1 MVLVKFKSYISAGT
15 LLFVLVL
22 LGLSVNASKIES
34 GFEALKIHDYFKSK
48 KIFESAL
55 KSKPDPY
62 SAYGLS
68 IIYYKN
74 DNPWFSLDSAAKY
87 AHLSFALYRVKPKSK
102 TLAGFVVDSLSL
114 LAMMDSV
121 SIKKLVEIKRIN
133 TIEAYNSFLISNYG
147 GNKKALREAIN
158 KRDELEFNHL
168 MDVNKSDTTV
178 SFLVTHP
185 QSDFYME
192 AFLLRDRQLFDE
204 VTSTMRAESYRS
216 FLKNYSKNA
225 MVNTAYEK
233 LFAIYKQNSDVKGLS
248 EFVRE
253 FPNALQTLDAWKLL
267 FSLSVKSYSDAEL
280 TRFLETYPEFPL
292 KSSILKELELNKV
305 VLYRYQHDDLFGF
318 VNDKGRLLIPPRY
331 DEVTNFYEGLSVVSQ
346 NDTVFFINKEN
357 ENPFRISY
365 SGAYHFQNGIAP
377 VKRHGKWHFINRQGQ
392 TISRDYEE
400 ISELTGSAYI
410 VKLNGKY
417 GALNNFGQS
426 LIEPRFE
433 ILGDFSNGFA
443 YYIENGKY
451 GFVSLTGSVHSAHYD
466 WISGFDTDHIAIVKT
481 NQKYGLIASTS
492 GAILRQQYDL
502 VARAD
507 SGIYIV
513 VSGSY
518 YGFYS
523 AREGCFLS
531 PVSYDY
537 QVHKKPEHYTNGQ
550 LLKLQKKGE
559 QALVNTNG
567 SVLVPFGTYN
577 DIGFPSGELL
587 KAGTEMKKEVKY
599 GYVNARLNPV
609 IPFKY
614 SQASDFV
621 DSTAIVKLK
630 DHFVLINK
638 SGQELY
644 STESSINRLS
654 NHYFTVNGEIQ
665 QIIDKHGK
673 PVFTDVNS
681 IQNPEP
687 GLWIITVYGG
697 EIKLL
702 YD

>member
-1 MVLVKFKSYISAGT
+1 MVNFKSYILRSIFF
-15 LLFVLVL
+15 FVLFP
-22 LGLSVNASKIES
+22 LGFTARASGIET
-34 GFEALKIHDYFKSK
+34 GFEALKIRDYFKSK

-74 DNPWFSLDSAAKY
+74 DNPWFNLDSAAKY
-87 AHLSFALYRVKPKSK
+87 AHFSFALYRVKPKPK
-102 TLAGFVVDSLSL
+102 TLAGFVIDSLSL
-114 LAMMDSV
+114 VAMMDSV
-121 SIKKLVEIKRIN
+121 SIKKMPEVKRIN
-133 TIEAYNSFLISNYG
+133 TIESYNSFLISSYG
-147 GNKKALREAIN
+147 GNRKVLREAVN
-158 KRDELEFNHL
+158 RRDELEFNHL

-204 VTSTMRAESYRS
+204 VTSNMRAESYRS

-225 MVNTAYEK
+225 MVNMAYEK

-253 FPNALQTLDAWKLL
+253 FPNALQALDAWKLL

-292 KSSILKELELNKV
+292 KTSILKELELNKL

-318 VNDKGRLLIPPRY
+318 VNDKGRLMIPIRY
-331 DEVTNFYEGLSVVSQ
+331 DEVTEFYEGLSVVSQ

-377 VKRHGKWHFINRQGQ
+377 VKRNGKWHFINRQGQ
-392 TISRDYEE
+392 TISRDYDE
-400 ISELTGSAYI
+400 ISDLTGAAYI

-451 GFVSLTGSVHSAHYD
+451 GFVSLTGGVHPADYD

-481 NQKYGLIASTS
+481 NQKFGLIAST
-492 GAILRQQYDL
+492 GGTVLPLQYDL

-513 VSGSY
+513 VSGNY

-523 AREGCFLS
+523 AKEACFLS
-531 PVSYDY
+531 TVSYDY

-550 LLKLQKKGE
+550 LLKLQKKGQ
-559 QALVNTNG
+559 QALVNVNG
-567 SVLVPFGTYN
+567 SVLVPFGTYD
-577 DIGFPSGELL
+577 DISFPSGELI
-587 KAGTEMKKEVKY
+587 KAGTDVKKEMKY
-599 GYVNARLNPV
+599 GYVNVRLNPI

-621 DSTAIVKLK
+621 DSIAIVKVK
-630 DHFVLINK
+630 DQFALINMQ
-638 SGQELY
+638 GRELY
-644 STESSINRLS
+644 ATESPINRLS
-654 NHYFTVNGEIQ
+654 DNYFTVNGEVQ

-673 PVFTDVNS
+673 TVFTDVNN

-702 YD
+702 HD